1 MHNPLHAVVGTMM
14 MISSSCVSVPHPKN
28 GAVQLGTVL
37 EGPAPAGTTFHHP
50 RAGTIVF
57 ILGRHDQE
65 KVLENANDAN

>member
-1 MHNPLHAVVGTMM
+1 M
-14 MISSSCVSVPHPKN
+14 PHPKN